1 MRAQNMREEV
11 IEKERNEHFNTIRP
25 VIPTKQE

>member
-1 MRAQNMREEV
+1 MRVQKMRAEA
-11 IEKERNEHFNTIRP
+11 IEKERNEHFNIIWP